1 MLTGV
6 ICVSLS
12 LLEGV
17 GHFLNTMGVD
27 SNGFQKLAD
36 GVIPNEYGIN
46 PQHKLTIGAKVCN
59 VTCMLYSP
67 LILLRR
73 QECVIFSSDIWY
85 FLIEFSLFSIALQVS
100 QTLHPSSIAWGIP
113 S

>member
-1 MLTGV
+1 
-6 ICVSLS
+6 
-12 LLEGV
+12 
-17 GHFLNTMGVD
+17 MGVD

-59 VTCMLYSP
+59 VTSFLYSP

-73 QECVIFSSDIWY
+73 LECVFFSSDIWY
-85 FLIEFSLFSIALQVS
+85 LLIELSLFFIALQVS
-100 QTLHPSSIAWGIP
+100 QNTRISAT
-113 S
+113 

>member
-1 MLTGV
+1 MLAGV
-6 ICVSLS
+6 VVFLFS
-12 LLEGV
+12 LLEGL

-59 VTCMLYSP
+59 VNRMLCS
-67 LILLRR
+67 
-73 QECVIFSSDIWY
+73 
-85 FLIEFSLFSIALQVS
+85 
-100 QTLHPSSIAWGIP
+100 H
-113 S
+113 

>member
-1 MLTGV
+1 MLAGV
-6 ICVSLS
+6 VVFFFS
-12 LLEGV
+12 LLEGL
-17 GHFLNTMGVD
+17 GLFLNTMGVD

-59 VTCMLYSP
+59 MTCILYSP

-73 QECVIFSSDIWY
+73 RECFFFFNSDIWY
-85 FLIEFSLFSIALQVS
+85 LLIELSLFFIALQVS
-100 QTLHPSSIAWGIP
+100 QSKCISAT
-113 S
+113 

>member
-1 MLTGV
+1 
-6 ICVSLS
+6 
-12 LLEGV
+12 
-17 GHFLNTMGVD
+17 MGVD

-59 VTCMLYSP
+59 VTCILYSP

-73 QECVIFSSDIWY
+73 LECVFFCSDIWCL
-85 FLIEFSLFSIALQVS
+85 LIKLSLFFIALQVS
-100 QTLHPSSIAWGIP
+100 QNHMHLSNIARGIP
-113 S
+113 P

>member
-1 MLTGV
+1 MLAGV
-6 ICVSLS
+6 VVFFFS
-12 LLEGV
+12 LLEGL
-17 GHFLNTMGVD
+17 GLFLNTMGVD

-59 VTCMLYSP
+59 MTCILYSP

-73 QECVIFSSDIWY
+73 LECV
-85 FLIEFSLFSIALQVS
+85 FLA
-100 QTLHPSSIAWGIP
+100 QTYGTF
-113 S
+113 